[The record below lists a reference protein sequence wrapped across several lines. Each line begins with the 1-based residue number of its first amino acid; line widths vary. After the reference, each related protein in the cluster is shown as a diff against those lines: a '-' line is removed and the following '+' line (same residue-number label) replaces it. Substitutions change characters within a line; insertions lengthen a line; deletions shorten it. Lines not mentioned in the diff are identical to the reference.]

1 MSLAKVTTI
10 GFEELLNH
18 DGTSLFEFI
27 SLPDGYDKDLLK
39 QRILLRTGEFE
50 VIYSNPYFMRDTVT
64 TFFKSYYR
72 TFEKWIRVYNADYD
86 PLENYNRNELW
97 TDKADNTNTSSLN
110 SGGNTKNSISAYDS
124 STFQPS
130 DNVDSESHSNQTDIL
145 DGKTVHEGHLYG
157 NIGVT
162 TSQQMAKE
170 EYEIALFN
178 IYEQIAD
185 LFVKEF
191 CIPVY

>member
-1 MSLAKVTTI
+1 MSLAKITTI
-10 GFEELLNH
+10 GFEQLLNH
-18 DGTSLFEFI
+18 DNTSLFADI
-27 SLPDGYDKDLLK
+27 TLPDGYDKDTLV
-39 QRILLRTGEFE
+39 QRILLRAGEFE
-50 VIYSNPYFMRDTVT
+50 VCYSNPYFMKDAIT

-72 TFEKWIRVYNADYD
+72 TFQKWIKVYNADYD
-86 PLENYNRNELW
+86 PLENYNRNEEW
-97 TDKADNTNTSSLN
+97 TDKADNTNESHLR
-110 SGGNTKNSISAYDS
+110 SGGNTKNSVSAYDS
-124 STFQPS
+124 STYQPS
-130 DNVDSESHSNQTDIL
+130 DSVDSESHSDQTDTL
-145 DGKTVHEGHLYG
+145 DGLTTHKGHLFG

-185 LFVKEF
+185 LFIKEY